1 MLRRN
6 LIRWML
12 AFTVAGVA
20 FSANR
25 SEAHFGWGSSSS
37 SSSSGC
43 WGSSSS
49 SGCWGSWGSS
59 SSSSSGCWGSS
70 CSGGWH
76 HHAYYYGWGSSS
88 SSSSS
93 SSGGYYGYGCSSSS
107 SSSSSSSGT
116 VIYDGPAAT
125 PSMQGPGNGPNNPP
139 SPPTPGPAAEGAPTP
154 MTGEIYNS
162 LNGSQTALL
171 NVNVPAEAKIFV
183 NGTATTS
190 TGSDRQFVS
199 RGLTAGN
206 RYAYEVRAEYTK
218 DGKAVNETKTVTL
231 GPGQMVNLAFS
242 FDGDKPSVASKSKT
256 KLTVHVPADAKVY
269 LAGNET
275 SSTGDVREFTTS

>member
-1 MLRRN
+1 
-6 LIRWML
+6 
-12 AFTVAGVA
+12 
-20 FSANR
+20 
-25 SEAHFGWGSSSS
+25 
-37 SSSSGC
+37 
-43 WGSSSS
+43 
-49 SGCWGSWGSS
+49 
-59 SSSSSGCWGSS
+59 
-70 CSGGWH
+70 
-76 HHAYYYGWGSSS
+76 
-88 SSSSS
+88 
-93 SSGGYYGYGCSSSS
+93 
-107 SSSSSSSGT
+107 
-116 VIYDGPAAT
+116 
-125 PSMQGPGNGPNNPP
+125 MQGPGNGPNNPP

-275 SSTGDVREFTTS
+275 SSTGDVREFTTSKLDGGVEWKDYTVKVVSNVDGREVSKEQTITLTGGEDRDLSFDFNSNSVAQTAAVTR